1 MPTRA
6 TRIPSSGPGSQLPVQ
21 RRVGF
26 RPRPTNE
33 GSTGADGS
41 GPRARFA
48 LAGTPP
54 TPGAVRMRH
63 GLDGR
68 LPLEQRALMP
78 VYGTSGGG
86 GGYRYLVRAAGR
98 QSWSLR
104 VGDDERMET
113 ALWVRLVERID
124 VPAGGTV
131 PGSLL
136 VADPPA
142 PSAETDLT
150 APWHTWWASLVA
162 AVGARPALD
171 DPVLAGLPELRRVV
185 EWWRPAVA
193 RWRGSRGRGAHAP
206 HGMLEVDLINEVQA
220 SFGGA
225 AVPFQLAVVVLPVD
239 DDDIRALGADRYLVP
254 ERFYLD
260 PGRWRAWLE
269 LVAIDLSTP

>member
-1 MPTRA
+1 MRASSRPRPRPDRPVRPAGSMPRPPTR
-6 TRIPSSGPGSQLPVQ
+6 RPPGSQ
-21 RRVGF
+21 G
-26 RPRPTNE
+26 RPHYRPE
-33 GSTGADGS
+33 K
-41 GPRARFA
+41 
-48 LAGTPP
+48 
-54 TPGAVRMRH
+54 PGVPAHSHVAVRDLR
-63 GLDGR
+63 
-68 LPLEQRALMP
+68 
-78 VYGTSGGG
+78 GG
-86 GGYRYLVRAAGR
+86 GGYRGLVRVPGR
-98 QSWSLR
+98 KSWSLR

-142 PSAETDLT
+142 PSTETNLT
-150 APWHTWWASLVA
+150 APWHTWWDSLVA
-162 AVGARPALD
+162 AVGAARPAPD
-171 DPVLAGLPELRRVV
+171 DPVLAGLPELRCVV
-185 EWWRPAVA
+185 ERWRPAVA
-193 RWRGSRGRGAHAP
+193 RWRGSRGRGAPAP
-206 HGMLEVDLINEVQA
+206 HGMVEVDLINEVQA

-239 DDDIRALGADRYLVP
+239 DDDIRPLGADRYLVP